1 MSDLEIA
8 IKEIIANYKKHGE
21 PINIAIKDIAREFGI
36 SEQQASLY
44 VERLL
49 GEEDDSHMRFTDRY
63 TEYRWK
69 GGR

>member
-8 IKEIIANYKKHGE
+8 VKEIIKNYKQAGE
-21 PINIAIKDIAREFGI
+21 PIDLAVKDVAREFGI

-49 GEEDDSHMRFTDRY
+49 GDESDGSLQFKDSYTRSRFLG
-63 TEYRWK
+63 K
-69 GGR
+69 

>member
-21 PINIAIKDIAREFGI
+21 PINIAIKDIAREFGLSI
-36 SEQQASLY
+36 EQVSLY

-49 GEEDDSHMRFTDRY
+49 GEEDDTHMMFKDRY
-63 TEYRWK
+63 VEHRWK

>member
-49 GEEDDSHMRFTDRY
+49 GDEDDTHMSFKDEYTKRRFT
-63 TEYRWK
+63 
-69 GGR
+69 GI

>member
-8 IKEIIANYKKHGE
+8 LKEIIDNYKNQGH

-36 SEQQASLY
+36 SEQQISLY

-49 GEEDDSHMRFTDRY
+49 GEEDQCY
-63 TEYRWK
+63 
-69 GGR
+69 

>member
-8 IKEIIANYKKHGE
+8 IKELIDNYKKHGE
-21 PINIAIKDIAREFGI
+21 PINIAIQDIAIEFGLSI
-36 SEQQASLY
+36 EQVSLY

-49 GEEDDSHMRFTDRY
+49 GEESDGSLQFKDSY